1 LASLIEIDELNHTLK
16 VSPPIGKTLI
26 LASIMLSL
34 LFGSGEVLI
43 RQPFLQSFLTTPTLN
58 TRHLHFEKQ
67 WNRLELLTS
76 AGVEIQCIAL
86 GNSMVLNGFDPQIFD
101 EVFFSKSGESI
112 TCFNFG
118 VDALTPVSAAAL
130 ARILIDT
137 YKPRLLIF
145 GTDAR
150 DFAIPPDSEET
161 KVIAD
166 TDWIRYRLG
175 NFSLEGWLIDHSYL
189 YRYRYSL
196 ARLLALSINR
206 GEIPVTNQYGFEPY
220 DTIFPVDI
228 PPDPNDGS
236 YAIQYYYRI
245 LGNYS
250 VRFEN
255 REALQNILTNQ
266 GSGTTIV
273 VVEMPVPEMYFH
285 FFDDPSVDYARFI
298 EVLRSVTADYHALL
312 LETTSLDLIPND
324 GWMDYSHVNRKGAMI
339 FSTWL
344 GEQLG
349 QQFSDEK
356 LPIAQP
362 SPAGEKNP

>member
-1 LASLIEIDELNHTLK
+1 LIEIDELNHTLK
-16 VSPPIGKTLI
+16 VSLPFGKTLT
-26 LASIMLSL
+26 LASIILSL
-34 LFGSGEVLI
+34 LLVSGEMLA
-43 RQPFLQSFLTTPTLN
+43 RQRFFQSFLTTPTLN
-58 TRHLHFEKQ
+58 TRHKHFEKQ
-67 WNRLELLTS
+67 WNRLELLTK

-101 EVFFSKSGESI
+101 GVFFSNSGESI

-150 DFAIPPDSEET
+150 DFAIPPDSDET
-161 KVIAD
+161 NVIAD
-166 TDWIRYRLG
+166 TAWVRYRLG
-175 NFSLEGWLIDHSYL
+175 DFSLEGWWIDHSYL
-189 YRYRYSL
+189 YRYRHSL
-196 ARLLALSINR
+196 AKVLALSINR
-206 GEIPVTNQYGFEPY
+206 DEIPITNQYGFEPY

-250 VRFEN
+250 VRPEN
-255 REALQNILTNQ
+255 REALKQIVANQ
-266 GSGTTIV
+266 DSGVTIV
-273 VVEMPVPEMYFH
+273 VVEMPVPGMYFH
-285 FFDDPSVDYARFI
+285 FFDNPGVDYAQFL

-312 LETTSLDLIPND
+312 LETKSRDLIPND
-324 GWMDYSHVNRKGAMI
+324 GWMDYAHVNRKGAI
-339 FSTWL
+339 LFSTWL

-349 QQFSDEK
+349 RRFFDEK
-356 LPIAQP
+356 LPSTQP
-362 SPAGEKNP
+362 SPVGEKNP